1 MGATQDTTSE
11 QSQTL
16 LPPPQT
22 SPIYG
27 FPVAL
32 PPPPDDHPPAYVL
45 LPVYPLVRRRRRLR
59 CCYLPCHPVLSA
71 SSYLVALASFL
82 FLLACSLFLVW
93 PSNPEISVVG
103 IRLDRFRIAP
113 LPLSS
118 IDIAMGLNIKIRNP
132 DLFSIDYSSIHSSLF
147 YRGEDLG
154 SVTTLGGRI
163 AARRVSYVDAD
174 LHLDGVRLLGD
185 LFYLIGDVAKGSVPF
200 DSVTEIK
207 GRLRIFFFDVPIKG
221 KISCVV
227 HVKPED
233 QSIRYEDCRPVEWAL
248 TLSLEILEIVMSDR
262 EIGRMQPQSSKDG
275 KLFGYNEEQCN
286 SLVAIATWEHM
297 EDGPKLS
304 GAMRGVLDLPMTGAI
319 LWSVVITFGLNALYG
334 RMKAS
339 DGLYIGDW
347 DSSNTREFI
356 NYTITRKYKIDSW
369 EFGNELSGR
378 GIGARVDADQFGKDL
393 VTLKADVTML
403 LINLS
408 NSTTF
413 NVSVKNNMNLYPP
426 KMKEFPV
433 STILKQGEREVYHL
447 TPADG
452 KLQSRVV
459 LLNGKPL
466 QLTSSKD
473 IPNIDPMTNSSE
485 PAEFVQLSPLSIAF
499 VRFKGFRASACP

>member
-82 FLLACSLFLVW
+82 FLLACLLFLVW

-118 IDIAMGLNIKIRNP
+118 IDIAMGLDIKIRNP

-163 AARRVSYVDAD
+163 AARGVSYVDAD

-233 QSIRYEDCRPVEWAL
+233 QSIRYEDCRPV
-248 TLSLEILEIVMSDR
+248 
-262 EIGRMQPQSSKDG
+262 
-275 KLFGYNEEQCN
+275 
-286 SLVAIATWEHM
+286 
-297 EDGPKLS
+297 
-304 GAMRGVLDLPMTGAI
+304 
-319 LWSVVITFGLNALYG
+319 
-334 RMKAS
+334 
-339 DGLYIGDW
+339 
-347 DSSNTREFI
+347 
-356 NYTITRKYKIDSW
+356 
-369 EFGNELSGR
+369 
-378 GIGARVDADQFGKDL
+378 
-393 VTLKADVTML
+393 
-403 LINLS
+403 
-408 NSTTF
+408 
-413 NVSVKNNMNLYPP
+413 
-426 KMKEFPV
+426 
-433 STILKQGEREVYHL
+433 
-447 TPADG
+447 
-452 KLQSRVV
+452 
-459 LLNGKPL
+459 
-466 QLTSSKD
+466 
-473 IPNIDPMTNSSE
+473 
-485 PAEFVQLSPLSIAF
+485 
-499 VRFKGFRASACP
+499 